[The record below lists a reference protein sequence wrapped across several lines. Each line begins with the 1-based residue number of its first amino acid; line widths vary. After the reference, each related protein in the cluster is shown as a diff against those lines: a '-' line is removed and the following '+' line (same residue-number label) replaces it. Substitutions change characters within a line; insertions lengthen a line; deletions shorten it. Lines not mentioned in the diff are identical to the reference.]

1 MEVWRK
7 VWLELKRKEEKVRRY
22 RNNLSK
28 AYVP

>member
-22 RNNLSK
+22 CNNLSEVF
-28 AYVP
+28 VP